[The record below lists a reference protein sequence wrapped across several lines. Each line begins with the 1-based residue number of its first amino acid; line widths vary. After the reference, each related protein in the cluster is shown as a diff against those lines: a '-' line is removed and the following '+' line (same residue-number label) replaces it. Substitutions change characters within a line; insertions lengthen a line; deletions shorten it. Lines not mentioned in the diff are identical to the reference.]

1 MREIG
6 EALRIGGIGM
16 GLVFGALV
24 LFTFIVVI
32 ITRLFPSDNA
42 EALQTTTPQ
51 FEPSGDDPNDRQR
64 AAAIGVAVTLAMQSK
79 PRSGAS
85 SGPQVTRDDW
95 KLQGRVDLMRSRELE
110 R

>member
-1 MREIG
+1 MSDIG
-6 EALRIGGIGM
+6 EALRVGGIGM
-16 GLVFGALV
+16 GLVFIALV
-24 LFTFIVVI
+24 LFTFVVVI
-32 ITRLFPSDNA
+32 ITRLFPSGDA
-42 EALQTTTPQ
+42 EALQATPPQ

-85 SGPQVTRDDW
+85 SGPRAARDDW
-95 KLQGRVDLMRSRELE
+95 KLQGREDLMRSRELE